1 MAKTT
6 PSQREG
12 DVLRFKSNTDM
23 SKPKIAITMGDP
35 AGVGPELGV
44 RLLVETDIATRCDPV
59 IFGSATILAA
69 AAEKLELELPSAS
82 EVHDLPL
89 DTELVPG
96 KVSAACGQ
104 ASFDYIEQAIA
115 AALDGKVAAVVT
127 NPINK
132 EAWHAAG
139 ITFPGHTELF
149 AERCQTDRFCMMMYS
164 PAFSVAM
171 VTTHV
176 GYHEVPSLLT
186 SDRIVEVIELAAA
199 AIEKIEGRPARLV
212 CLGLNPHAG
221 ENGLFGNQEEENII
235 ASAVETARSKGIEIE
250 GPLPPDTCF
259 LPSRR
264 ESTDCFICMYH
275 DQALIP
281 FKALNFDTG
290 VNVTLGL
297 PMVRTSVDH
306 GTAFDIAWQG
316 IADVSSLVAAVNL
329 AILKAGA

>member
-1 MAKTT
+1 MGEHQASH
-6 PSQREG
+6 P
-12 DVLRFKSNTDM
+12 M
-23 SKPKIAITMGDP
+23 SKLPKIAITMGDP
-35 AGVGPELGV
+35 AGVGPELCA
-44 RLLVETDIATRCDPV
+44 RLLVETDVPQRCEPV
-59 IFGSATILAA
+59 IFGCAKTLKA
-69 AAEKLELELPSAS
+69 AAEKLQLKLGTHT
-82 EVHDLPL
+82 VIDHPL
-89 DTELVPG
+89 DSALEPG

-115 AALDGKVAAVVT
+115 AALDGSVDAVVT
-127 NPINK
+127 LPINK
-132 EAWHAAG
+132 EAWNAAG
-139 ITFPGHTELF
+139 ITYPGHTELF
-149 AERCQTDRFCMMMYS
+149 AQRCQTDRFCMMMYS

-199 AIEKIEGRPARLV
+199 AVEKIENRPARLT

-221 ENGLFGNQEEENII
+221 ENGLFGNREEETII
-235 ASAVETARSKGIEIE
+235 VPAIQAAIAKGIQIE
-250 GPLPPDTCF
+250 GPLPPDTGF
-259 LPSRR
+259 LPARR

-297 PMVRTSVDH
+297 PMIRTSVDH

-316 IADVSSLVAAVNL
+316 VADVSSLVAAVNL
-329 AILKAGA
+329 AIKSVG

>member
-1 MAKTT
+1 
-6 PSQREG
+6 
-12 DVLRFKSNTDM
+12 M
-23 SKPKIAITMGDP
+23 S
-35 AGVGPELGV
+35 
-44 RLLVETDIATRCDPV
+44 ETDISSRCQPV
-59 IFGSATILAA
+59 VFGCTKTLTA
-69 AAEKLELELPSAS
+69 AAEKLQLNPGDYN
-82 EVHDLPL
+82 VIDHPL
-89 DTELVPG
+89 DSAIVPG

-115 AALDGKVAAVVT
+115 AALDGSVDAVVT
-127 NPINK
+127 LPINK
-132 EAWHAAG
+132 EAWNAAG
-139 ITFPGHTELF
+139 ITYPGHTELF
-149 AERCQTDRFCMMMYS
+149 VQRCQTDRFCMMMYS

-199 AIEKIEGRPARLV
+199 AVEKIENRPARLT

-221 ENGLFGNQEEENII
+221 ENGLFGNREEETII
-235 ASAVETARSKGIEIE
+235 VPAIQAAIARGIQIE
-250 GPLPPDTCF
+250 GPLPPDTGF
-259 LPSRR
+259 LPARR

-297 PMVRTSVDH
+297 PMIRTSVDH

-316 IADVSSLVAAVNL
+316 VADVSSLVAAVNL
-329 AILKAGA
+329 AIKSAG

>member
-1 MAKTT
+1 
-6 PSQREG
+6 
-12 DVLRFKSNTDM
+12 M
-23 SKPKIAITMGDP
+23 SKLPKIAITMGDP
-35 AGVGPELGV
+35 AGVGPELCA
-44 RLLVETDIATRCDPV
+44 RLLSETDISSRCQPV
-59 IFGSATILAA
+59 VFGCTKTLTA
-69 AAEKLELELPSAS
+69 AAEKLQLNPGDYN
-82 EVHDLPL
+82 VIDHPL
-89 DTELVPG
+89 DSAIVPG

-115 AALDGKVAAVVT
+115 AALDGSVDAVVT
-127 NPINK
+127 LPINK
-132 EAWHAAG
+132 EAWNAAG
-139 ITFPGHTELF
+139 ITYPGHTELF
-149 AERCQTDRFCMMMYS
+149 AQRCQTDRFCMMMYS

-199 AIEKIEGRPARLV
+199 AVEKIENRPARLT

-221 ENGLFGNQEEENII
+221 ENGLFGNREEETII
-235 ASAVETARSKGIEIE
+235 VPAIQAAIARGIQIE
-250 GPLPPDTCF
+250 GPLPPDTGF
-259 LPSRR
+259 LPARR

-297 PMVRTSVDH
+297 PMIRTSVDH

-316 IADVSSLVAAVNL
+316 VADVSSLVAAVNL
-329 AILKAGA
+329 AIKSAG